1 MGGGPREGGGLPAEL
16 GIREEG
22 EWARG
27 CRTSKWVCPALDGR
41 AGGPVRGNASVEAA
55 RRLGLPVIT
64 PPADWQTSKSYTNR
78 SLDFTP
84 DPDNPNHQRNLA
96 QREYYGSR
104 RSRRLFKRRS
114 LVEGVFGI
122 LKNPSRRRLR
132 GGQHRLPVLVI
143 ATIIAAI
150 NVSVF
155 NEEQLRAW
163 HARTGNGPADHPL
176 LQPDAAYHGFVHLT
190 KSEAEVVDAVQSRW
204 LNEDNLGGEAA

>member
-41 AGGPVRGNASVEAA
+41 AGGPARGNASVEAA

-64 PPADWQTSKSYTNR
+64 PPADWQTSKSCTNR

-84 DPDNPNHQRNLA
+84 DPENPNHQRKLA

-104 RSRRLFKRRS
+104 RWRRLFKRRS

-122 LKNPSRRRLR
+122 LKNPSRQRLR
-132 GGQHRLPVLVI
+132 RGQNRLPGLAT

-150 NVSVF
+150 KVSVF

-163 HARTGNGPADHPL
+163 HARTGKGPADHPL
-176 LQPDAAYHGFVHLT
+176 LQPDAAYHGFAHLT
-190 KSEAEVVDAVQSRW
+190 KREAEAIDAERMHLLSG
-204 LNEDNLGGEAA
+204 NELGGEAA